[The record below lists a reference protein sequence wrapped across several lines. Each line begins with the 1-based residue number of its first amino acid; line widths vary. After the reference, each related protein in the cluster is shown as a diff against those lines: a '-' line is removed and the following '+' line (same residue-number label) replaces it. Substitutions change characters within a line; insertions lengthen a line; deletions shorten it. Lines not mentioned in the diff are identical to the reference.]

1 MLLENNVVKTNLK
14 EIATIMNNFFINI
27 TNNLDLWSSRKCATK
42 DLNSTVSKYDTSI
55 KKIKESFSDINVNDF
70 QFEGVTMEGFKKAAF
85 NLNIEKSSCSGLIP
99 AAMLKQSLNISL
111 PYLAKS
117 ISYTINEGKFPDQK

>member
-1 MLLENNVVKTNLK
+1 
-14 EIATIMNNFFINI
+14 MNNFFINI

-55 KKIKESFSDINVNDF
+55 KKIKEPFPDINVNDF

-85 NLNIEKSSCSGLIP
+85 NLNIEKSSCSGSTP

-117 ISYTINEGKFPDQK
+117 LSYTINEGKFPDQK

>member
-55 KKIKESFSDINVNDF
+55 KKIKEPFPDINVNDF
-70 QFEGVTMEGFKKAAF
+70 
-85 NLNIEKSSCSGLIP
+85 
-99 AAMLKQSLNISL
+99 
-111 PYLAKS
+111 
-117 ISYTINEGKFPDQK
+117 